1 MVPFNDLKRQYQRIE
16 KEILAATKRVYERGS
31 YILGEEVSAFE
42 KEFARYCGVRYGVGV
57 GSGTE
62 ALSLSLKAA
71 GIGEGDEVVTSANSF
86 ISTALAI
93 SFTGAK
99 PLFVDI
105 DYRTYNM
112 DPNGLE
118 LFLKRRMARAGWKKV
133 KAILPVHL
141 YGHPAEMNSILEIAN
156 QYGLLVIEDACQ
168 AHGAMYGGKR
178 TGSFG
183 AFGCFSFYP
192 TKNLGGY
199 GDGGMV
205 VTNHLR
211 FYEKLRLLRC
221 YGEKRKY
228 EHRIKGGNSRLDEL
242 QAAVLRIKLKYLDQ
256 WNEERREKAS
266 RFSERLASLGIVCPL
281 ERKGSRHVYHLYVV
295 RTGKRDA
302 LQRFLKKRGI
312 DTLIHYPI
320 PIHQQKAFKELGYRR
335 GDLPLTEQYSRKI
348 LSLPF
353 FPEIKESEMEEVVR
367 GIQHFME
374 AIAVPKRP
382 VARQCQPSKRGQES
396 G

>member
-1 MVPFNDLKRQYQRIE
+1 M
-16 KEILAATKRVYERGS
+16 
-31 YILGEEVSAFE
+31 
-42 KEFARYCGVRYGVGV
+42 
-57 GSGTE
+57 
-62 ALSLSLKAA
+62 
-71 GIGEGDEVVTSANSF
+71 
-86 ISTALAI
+86 
-93 SFTGAK
+93 AK
-99 PLFVDI
+99 
-105 DYRTYNM
+105 
-112 DPNGLE
+112 
-118 LFLKRRMARAGWKKV
+118 AGWEKV

-141 YGHPAEMNSILEIAN
+141 YGHPAEMRPILEIAN
-156 QYGLLVIEDACQ
+156 HYGLVVIEDACQ
-168 AHGAMYGGKR
+168 AHGATYGGKK

-183 AFGCFSFYP
+183 ALGCFSFYP

-221 YGEKRKY
+221 YGEKKKY

-242 QAAVLRIKLKYLDQ
+242 QAAVLRVKLKYLDQ
-256 WNEERREKAS
+256 WNDERREKAN
-266 RFSERLASLGIVCPL
+266 RFSEKLASLGIVCPL
-281 ERKGSRHVYHLYVV
+281 ERKGARHVYHLYVV

-302 LQRFLKKRGI
+302 LQRFLKKRGM

-353 FPEIKESEMEEVVR
+353 FAEIKESEMEEVAR

-374 AIAVPKRP
+374 AIAMPKRP
-382 VARQCQPSKRGQES
+382 VARQGQRSTKGEET